1 MNKSPILL
9 NSLEKYL
16 LALNFYVSLLNL
28 NQMGGVNHGQKR
40 KESKNEKDKK
50 YNFYYVGLLL
60 V

>member
-1 MNKSPILL
+1 MNKLPILL

-28 NQMGGVNHGQKR
+28 NWMGGVNHGQKW

-50 YNFYYVGLLL
+50 YNFYYV
-60 V
+60 